1 MNHNEY
7 REKLP
12 LLIYGELAKE
22 EQKLVKAHI
31 EECAA
36 CSEEMEQ
43 LEKIQTTFEAAALP
57 KTSEQLL
64 TEARMELRA
73 ALRLE
78 RSRKTWK
85 DIWTER
91 IQGWMP
97 SLRISFAALASLAF
111 GIFIGYRAIRPTA
124 VQPGVS
130 KEIVKA
136 ETPVA
141 IPTGNMQI
149 MDVKFQDAD
158 ASDGH
163 VEFTFEASQPM
174 TYKGSIN
181 NPDAQRVLTYALVN
195 AQNPGIRLHAVNAL
209 GSKPLRK
216 PDDAIKKALI
226 EALMKDENP
235 GVRMEALTA
244 LQKFEMDQE
253 IKEAILHV
261 LVKDQ
266 NAGMRIIAIKS
277 IEAERLMDQQVV
289 NVLREIQTDPEEYVR
304 LKAKTLIQEVSQKQ

>member
-31 EECAA
+31 EECTT
-36 CSEEMEQ
+36 CSEELEQ

-64 TEARMELRA
+64 NEARIELRA

-78 RSRKTWK
+78 RSRMTWK

-111 GIFIGYRAIRPTA
+111 GIFIGYKAIRPA
-124 VQPGVS
+124 SVQPGD
-130 KEIVKA
+130 KEKVVHI
-136 ETPVA
+136 TPVA
-141 IPTGNMQI
+141 TPSGDMQI
-149 MDVKFQDAD
+149 MNVKFQDAD
-158 ASDGH
+158 ASDGN
-163 VEFTFEASQPM
+163 VEFTFEATRPM
-174 TYKGSIN
+174 SYKGSIN
-181 NPDAQRVLTYALVN
+181 NPDAQKVLTYALVN

-209 GSKPLRK
+209 GAKLLRK

-235 GVRMEALTA
+235 GVRMEAMTA
-244 LQKFEMDQE
+244 LQKFEVDQE
-253 IKEAILHV
+253 IKEAFLHV

-266 NAGMRIIAIKS
+266 SAGMRIAAIQS

-289 NVLREIQTDPEEYVR
+289 NVLRGVQSDSEEYVR